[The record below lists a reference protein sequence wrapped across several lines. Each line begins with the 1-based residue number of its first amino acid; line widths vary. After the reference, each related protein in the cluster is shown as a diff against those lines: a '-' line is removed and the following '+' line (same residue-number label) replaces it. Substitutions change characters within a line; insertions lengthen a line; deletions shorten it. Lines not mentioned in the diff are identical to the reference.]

1 MADQVDNGLRSRTP
15 GAWARPVSR
24 RSFLQAGLAAPLLGS
39 RLAQQLDPSWR
50 TFEITVRVSVA
61 NADGPI
67 RLWLP
72 LALPRPAQYQRTL
85 SQKWTGN
92 AAKVELSGDPASA
105 APMLI
110 ADWPAGSTD
119 PSLALTMVVTVPRE
133 HRVLLERPQPI
144 RDVDERVDAYLRPT
158 RWIPITGIVKDTAEK
173 IVRGHATPLTR
184 ARAIYDWIV
193 DNTFRDPTVQG
204 CGLGDI
210 RWMLESG
217 SLSGKCADLN
227 GLFVGLCRSVKLPA
241 RDLFGLRIAASER
254 FQSLGKNDD
263 VTASQHCRAEVWV
276 DEFGWIPVDPADVRK
291 VVLEEE
297 PIGTVA
303 SPQARFARAQFFG
316 SWEMNWMAFN
326 DAHDVTLPGST
337 GPLLPFLMYPQAEVG
352 GVRRN
357 SLDPASF
364 TYRITATRVAPQKSG
379 DLAI

>member
-1 MADQVDNGLRSRTP
+1 MADQADHGRGSSTP
-15 GAWARPVSR
+15 RAWTRPFSR
-24 RSFLQAGLAAPLLGS
+24 RAFLQAGLAAPLLGS
-39 RLAQQLDPSWR
+39 GLLQQIDPSWR
-50 TFEITVRVSVA
+50 TFEISVRVTLA

-72 LALPRPAQYQRTL
+72 LALPRPAPYQRTL
-85 SQKWTGN
+85 SQQWTGN
-92 AAKVELSGDPASA
+92 AAKVELLGDPASA

-110 ADWPAGSTD
+110 ADWPAGSAD
-119 PSLALTMVVTVPRE
+119 PSLTLTLVVTVPRE
-133 HRVLLERPQPI
+133 HRVALERPQPI

-158 RWIPITGIVKDTAEK
+158 RLIPITGIVRDTAEK

-193 DNTFRDPTVQG
+193 DNTFRDPKVEG

-210 RWMLESG
+210 RWMLETG
-217 SLSGKCADLN
+217 SLGGKCADLN
-227 GLFVGLCRSVKLPA
+227 GLFVGLCRSIKLPA
-241 RDLFGLRIAASER
+241 RDLYGLRIAASER
-254 FQSLGKNDD
+254 FTSLGKNGD
-263 VTASQHCRAEVWV
+263 VTGGQHCRAEVWV

-297 PIGTVA
+297 PIGTVS

-326 DAHDVTLPGST
+326 DAHDVTLPGSK
-337 GPLLPFLMYPQAEVG
+337 GPLLPYLMYPQAEIG
-352 GVRRN
+352 GLRRN

-364 TYRITATRVAPQKSG
+364 TYRITANKVAPPG
-379 DLAI
+379 M